1 MREKLINFDCPHC
14 SHNLEVDARGA
25 GFIVRCPECDEPL
38 QIPTPPPR
46 FPWERIAIPLAVAL
60 LFVATVV
67 AYHLRFRDLVAQRDA
82 ALSDRD
88 QTAATNDSLAAERLQ
103 ADLGTIAVQEQLDA
117 VTAER
122 DALLPYPERFQTLAD
137 TAAQWAN
144 DLSTAESRLLNASR
158 VDRDEALRDEF
169 RARIEAARDTLP
181 AAPDITPAPAGQGI
195 AGRRI
200 LFPVLPARDG
210 RPLHQNA
217 EIVGLDG
224 AQIAVRYPGGSASYH
239 PRELHLGVLSYLPVD
254 PLLAFPER
262 TWNAEIDRLLAARQA
277 ARQAAL
283 AAAELPALSPEP
295 EPAPEEPAE

>member
-25 GFIVRCPECDEPL
+25 GFIVRCPECNEPL

-46 FPWERIAIPLAVAL
+46 FPWERIAVPVAVAL

-82 ALSDRD
+82 ARADRD

-103 ADLGTIAVQEQLDA
+103 ADLGTIAVQEELDT
-117 VTAER
+117 VSAER
-122 DALLPYPERFQTLAD
+122 DALLPYPELYKTLAD

-144 DLSTAESRLLNASR
+144 ELSSTESRLLKASR
-158 VDRDEALRDEF
+158 ADRDEALRDEF
-169 RARIEAARDTLP
+169 RSRIEAARGELP
-181 AAPDITPAPAGQGI
+181 APPDISPAPAGQVI

-200 LFPVLPARDG
+200 HFPVLPARDG
-210 RPLHQNA
+210 HPLHQNA

-224 AQIAVRYPGGSASYH
+224 PQIAVRYPGGSASYH
-239 PRELHLGVLSYLPVD
+239 PRELHLGVLSYLPLD

-262 TWNAEIDRLLAARQA
+262 TWNAEIDKILAARQSS
-277 ARQAAL
+277 RQAAL
-283 AAAELPALSPEP
+283 ADLALPSPAEQPT
-295 EPAPEEPAE
+295 APEEPAE